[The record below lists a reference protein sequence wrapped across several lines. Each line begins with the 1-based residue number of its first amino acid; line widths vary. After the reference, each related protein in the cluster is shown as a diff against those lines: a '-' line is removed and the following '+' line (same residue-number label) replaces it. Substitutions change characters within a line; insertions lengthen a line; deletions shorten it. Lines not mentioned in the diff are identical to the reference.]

1 VPDSELDFLRSEN
14 ARLKSLLDAQGIP
27 WELPHDMN
35 EPGGDHDSSESVAES
50 NSVYSQ
56 TAIRSHSIATTTE
69 KISLFR
75 RLFSGREDV
84 FALRWESQT
93 GGSGYSPACGNEW
106 KKGICEKPRIKCGE
120 CQQRSLRP
128 INDQVIFDHLSGKQ
142 VVGVYPLLIDN
153 TCRFLAVDFDEADWR
168 GDARAFMESCREFGI
183 HAGLEISRSGAGAHV
198 WIFFSAPVPARNA
211 RRLGAVLIS
220 HTCMQTRQLSLA
232 SYDRFFP
239 NQDSLP
245 AGGFGNLIG
254 LPLQKKSRKIGASVF
269 VDDNFK
275 PWPDQWTFLSEIEPF
290 EAIALEECIENAS
303 GGHPPLDVAFVEND
317 EAEKPWKP
325 PSSASIK
332 LKIPVPESIP
342 IVLADRIYIAK
353 DELPQALLNRI
364 IRLAAFQNPEFYK
377 AQALRLSVWDKPRI
391 IGCADNYPN
400 HIALPRGCQE
410 DLEDLLQTNG
420 IVAITKDERASGS
433 PINAEF
439 TGTLRDEQRIA
450 LRAVLAYET
459 GVLCAPTA
467 FGKTVIA
474 AALIAKRKTSTL
486 IIVHRTDL
494 ARQWSERLGVFLEID
509 KKSIGFI
516 GGGKKS
522 PSGMVDIAVMQSLA
536 KVVESDALF
545 ERYGQVLV
553 DECHHLSAFS
563 FESVLKRFKARYVL
577 GLTATPSRRDGH
589 HPIIFMQCGPIR
601 YKATR
606 GTTAITSMKIIAK
619 QFAAPLMPDG
629 SRIQD
634 IFHILIRDAVRNS
647 RIVDDISQTYE
658 EGHKILVL
666 TERTEHLEIL
676 AELIGSE
683 KTLIKLHGRLK
694 KQKRDEA
701 FAALDAMNHDEPRI
715 ILATGKLIGEG
726 FDHPALDT
734 LILAMPISWKGTLQQ
749 YAGRL
754 HREHS
759 GKTGIEIH
767 DYIEKGNTFLSS
779 MWGKRRKGYLAMG
792 YTIEENQDQP

>member
-1 VPDSELDFLRSEN
+1 MPDSELDLLRSEN
-14 ARLKSLLDAQGIP
+14 AHLKLLLDAQGIP
-27 WELPHDMN
+27 WELPRDMN
-35 EPGGDHDSSESVAES
+35 ESGGNHDSIGIVAES

-56 TAIRSHSIATTTE
+56 AAIRSHFIATTNE

-75 RLFSGREDV
+75 CLFSGREDL

-120 CQQRSLRP
+120 CQRRSLLP

-168 GDARAFMESCREFGI
+168 GDAHAFMESCRKFGI

-198 WIFFSAPVPARNA
+198 WIFFSAPVPARDA

-254 LPLQKKSRKIGASVF
+254 LPLQKKSREKGASVF
-269 VDDNFK
+269 VDDDFK
-275 PWPDQWTFLSEIEPF
+275 PWPDQWAFLSELKPFKSSTLDETIEK
-290 EAIALEECIENAS
+290 AS
-303 GGHPPLDVAFVEND
+303 GGQPPLDVAFVEND
-317 EAEKPWKP
+317 VAETPWEP
-325 PSSASIK
+325 LRSASIK
-332 LKIPVPESIP
+332 LNIPVPESIS

-391 IGCADNYPN
+391 ISCADNYPN

-410 DLEDLLQTNG
+410 ALENLLLTNG
-420 IVAITKDERASGS
+420 IVALIKDERSNGS
-433 PINAEF
+433 PIAVKF
-439 TGTLRDEQRIA
+439 TGTLRAKQSIA
-450 LRAVLAYET
+450 LEAMLAHET

-494 ARQWSERLGVFLEID
+494 ARQWAERLNVFLEID
-509 KKSIGFI
+509 KKTIGFI
-516 GGGKKS
+516 GGGKKR

-536 KVVESDALF
+536 RIIESDALF

-563 FESVLKRFKARYVL
+563 FESVLKRFKAQYVL
-577 GLTATPSRRDGH
+577 GLTATPIRRDGH

-606 GTTAITSMKIIAK
+606 DTSGITSMRVFVKRL
-619 QFAAPLMPDG
+619 AAPTIPDG
-629 SRIQD
+629 AGIQD
-634 IFHILIRDAVRNS
+634 VFRILILDDARNS
-647 RIVDDISQTYE
+647 KIVDDLSHAYE
-658 EGHKILVL
+658 KGRKILVL

-676 AELIGSE
+676 AGLIGSE

-694 KQKRDEA
+694 KLERDEA
-701 FAALDAMNHDEPRI
+701 FVALGSMGHDEPRI
-715 ILATGKLIGEG
+715 ILATGKLVGEG

-754 HREHS
+754 HREQS

-767 DYIEKGNTFLSS
+767 DYVETGNTFLSS
-779 MWGKRRKGYLAMG
+779 MWEKRKKGFLAMG
-792 YTIEENQDQP
+792 YTVEESQD